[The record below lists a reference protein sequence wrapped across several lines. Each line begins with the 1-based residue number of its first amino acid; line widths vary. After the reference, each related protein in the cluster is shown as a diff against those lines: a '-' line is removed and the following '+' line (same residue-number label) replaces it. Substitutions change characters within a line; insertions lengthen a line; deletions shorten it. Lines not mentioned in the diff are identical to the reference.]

1 MPISDT
7 IAKSV
12 SPVIVSCQG
21 VSKCYYSY
29 HRPMDRWWEG
39 LNALLARCIGLQ
51 KQHRHTGFW
60 ALRDVSLEMYKGE
73 AVGIVGRN
81 GSGKSTLLQLI
92 VGILSPSEGQINV
105 SGRVSAM
112 LELGAGFHPEFTGVE
127 NVRINA
133 ALLGLS
139 PATIEERLASILDF
153 SEIGDYAFMP
163 VKTYSSGMYV
173 RLAFSVMI
181 HSSTDL
187 LVIDEAL
194 SVGDAAFQA
203 KCMKWMHDFQNAGG
217 SLLFVSHDVAAVRAL
232 CSRAVYLESGR
243 VKEMGA
249 VGAVTDHYLR
259 DIHQHNN
266 AAFAVTIVPE
276 VEQGAA
282 QGGAVAPS
290 LDFTERCRIFEEKW
304 AQYRQG
310 TGDARI
316 RLVEMLDQRG
326 QALEV
331 VEFNDQVVIRIYVE
345 CIQPCSASINYKL
358 RDKNM
363 TAVVGA
369 DFLIAEQP
377 LLAMSRGKM
386 YMAEYRTRLSIR
398 PGNYTLRLSVTH
410 PINNHEQAVFIDIVE
425 VALPFKLLPSPLGW
439 IYTQAYLPNTVQVSE
454 ISPDRK
460 LNDNELRN

>member
-7 IAKSV
+7 IAKSAP
-12 SPVIVSCQG
+12 PVIVSCQR
-21 VSKCYYSY
+21 VSKCYRSY
-29 HRPMDRWWEG
+29 HRPVDRWWEG
-39 LNALLARCIGLQ
+39 VNTLLARCIGLQ
-51 KQHRHTGFW
+51 RQHRHTEFW
-60 ALRDVSLEMYKGE
+60 ALRDVSLELYKGE
-73 AVGIVGRN
+73 AIGIVGLN

-92 VGILSPSEGQINV
+92 VGILNPSEGEINV
-105 SGRVSAM
+105 TGRVSAM

-139 PATIEERLASILDF
+139 PTTIEERLAPILEF

-187 LVIDEAL
+187 LIIDEAL

-203 KCMKWMHDFQNAGG
+203 KCMKWMHDFQDAGG
-217 SLLFVSHDVAAVRAL
+217 SLLFVSHDIAAVRAL
-232 CSRAVYLESGR
+232 CSRAVYLENGR
-243 VKEMGA
+243 VKEMGD
-249 VGAVTDHYLR
+249 VGRVTDHYLR
-259 DIHQHNN
+259 DIHQRNN
-266 AAFAVTIVPE
+266 AALAVTLASD
-276 VEQGAA
+276 VEQGDT
-282 QGGAVAPS
+282 QGRMVGLS
-290 LDFTERCRIFEEKW
+290 LNFIERCRIFEEKW
-304 AQYRQG
+304 AQQRPG

-316 RLVEMLDQRG
+316 RLVEMLDHRG

-331 VEFNDQVVIRIYVE
+331 VEFDDEVVIRIYVE
-345 CIQPCSASINYKL
+345 CLQPCSVSINYKL

-386 YMAEYRTRLSIR
+386 YAVEYRTRLSIG
-398 PGNYTLRLSVTH
+398 PGDYTLRLSVTH
-410 PINNHEQAVFIDIVE
+410 PINNHEQALFIDIVE

-439 IYTQAYLPNTVQVSE
+439 IYTQAYLPNTVQVRE
-454 ISPDRK
+454 ISPDCM
-460 LNDNELRN
+460 LNHKELRN

>member
-1 MPISDT
+1 MHISET
-7 IAKSV
+7 IAKSAP
-12 SPVIVSCQG
+12 PVIVSCDR
-21 VSKCYYSY
+21 VSKCYHSY

-39 LNALLARCIGLQ
+39 VNALLARWIGI
-51 KQHRHTGFW
+51 HRPHRRTEFW
-60 ALRDVSLEMYKGE
+60 ALRDVSLELFRGE
-73 AVGIVGRN
+73 AIGIVGLN

-92 VGILSPSEGQINV
+92 VGTLNPSGGKIKV
-105 SGRVSAM
+105 TGRVSAM

-133 ALLGLS
+133 SLLGL
-139 PATIEERLASILDF
+139 PPTTIEERLGPILEFAD
-153 SEIGDYAFMP
+153 IGDYAFMP

-203 KCMKWMHDFQNAGG
+203 KCMMWMHDFQNAGG
-217 SLLFVSHDVAAVRAL
+217 SLLFVSHDTATVRAL
-232 CSRAVYLESGR
+232 CSRAIYLEHGR
-243 VKEMGA
+243 VKAMGD
-249 VGAVTDHYLR
+249 VGAVTDRYLR
-259 DIHQHNN
+259 DVHQRNN
-266 AAFAVTIVPE
+266 AAMTPTPM
-276 VEQGAA
+276 
-282 QGGAVAPS
+282 PS
-290 LDFTERCRIFEEKW
+290 SQKSDIPSVKAELEPGFMERCRFFEKKW
-304 AQYRQG
+304 VQNLQG

-316 RLVEMLDQRG
+316 RLVEMLNHQG
-326 QALEV
+326 QPLEV
-331 VEFNDQVVIRIYVE
+331 LEFDDEVVIRIYIE
-345 CIQPCSASINYKL
+345 CFQPCSVSVNYKI

-377 LLAMSRGKM
+377 LLGMLSGRIYAV
-386 YMAEYRTRLSIR
+386 EYRTRLSIG
-398 PGNYTLRLSVTH
+398 PGDYTLRLSITH
-410 PINNHEQAVFIDIVE
+410 PIDNHAQAIFIDIVE

-454 ISPDRK
+454 ISPGHT
-460 LNDNELRN
+460 LNHNEVRN